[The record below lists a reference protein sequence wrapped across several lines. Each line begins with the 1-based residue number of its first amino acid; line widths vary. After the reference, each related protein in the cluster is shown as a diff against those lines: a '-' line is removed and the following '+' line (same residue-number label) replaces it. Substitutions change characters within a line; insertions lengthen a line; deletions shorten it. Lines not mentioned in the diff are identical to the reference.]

1 MIRRFCLH
9 VRVNKLQHQKGIW
22 LPILYH
28 ELNKDDTILVQ
39 GWVKDTGSEGQS
51 QVIGT
56 WHLWCETCAGDRV
69 DPHMVLFDMDEIDYK
84 LDYTTE
90 EPEKIEKDDEVV
102 ESWELYEKDPQEFW
116 KKQSSEVRS
125 FRSKIFSL
133 VKKKK
138 F

>member
-1 MIRRFCLH
+1 MIKRFCLH
-9 VRVNKLQHQKGIW
+9 VRVNKLQERKGIW

-39 GWVKDTGSEGQS
+39 GWVRDTGPN
-51 QVIGT
+51 GT
-56 WHLWCETCAGDRV
+56 WHIWCETCAGDRI
-69 DPHMVLFDMDEIDYK
+69 DPHMVLFEMDDIHYK
-84 LDYTTE
+84 LNYTTS
-90 EPEKIEKDDEVV
+90 EPENVEKDDEVV
-102 ESWELYEKDPQEFW
+102 ESWKLYEKDPQEFW
-116 KKQSSEVRS
+116 KKQSQDVKS

>member
-9 VRVNKLQHQKGIW
+9 VRANKLQHNKGIW

-39 GWVKDTGSEGQS
+39 GWARDQLQTNES
-51 QVIGT
+51 GT
-56 WHLWCETCAGDRV
+56 WHLWCETVEGEKI
-69 DPHMVLFDMDEIDYK
+69 DPQVTLLDMDEIFY
-84 LDYTTE
+84 
-90 EPEKIEKDDEVV
+90 KIEYTKEPPENSEDNKDVIEQ
-102 ESWELYEKDPQEFW
+102 WNLYEKDPLQFW
-116 KKQSSEVRS
+116 KTQTPEVRS

-133 VKKKK
+133 VKKQK

>member
-1 MIRRFCLH
+1 
-9 VRVNKLQHQKGIW
+9 VRVNKLQHHKGIW

-39 GWVKDTGSEGQS
+39 GWVRDQLPATDTSGPGGQS

-56 WHLWCETCAGDRV
+56 WHLWCETCAGDMV
-69 DPHMVLFDMDEIDYK
+69 DPHIVLFDMDEVNYK
-84 LDYTTE
+84 LYYTTE
-90 EPEKIEKDDEVV
+90 EPEKVEKDDEVV
-102 ESWELYEKDPQEFW
+102 ESWELYEKDPHEFW
-116 KKQSSEVRS
+116 KKQSSEIRA

>member
-9 VRVNKLQHQKGIW
+9 VRANKLQHNKGIW

-39 GWVKDTGSEGQS
+39 GWVRD
-51 QVIGT
+51 QVSSDGGGT
-56 WHLWCETCAGDRV
+56 WHLWCETAGGERV
-69 DPHMVLFDMDEIDYK
+69 DPQVILLEMDEVFYK
-84 LDYTTE
+84 LDYTAETGE
-90 EPEKIEKDDEVV
+90 SDEEVV
-102 ESWELYEKDPQEFW
+102 KQWELYDKDPREFW
-116 KKQSSEVRS
+116 KVQTTEVRS

-133 VKKKK
+133 VKNKK

>member
-9 VRVNKLQHQKGIW
+9 VRTHKLQHQKGIW

-39 GWVKDTGSEGQS
+39 GWVRDEGLG
-51 QVIGT
+51 GT
-56 WHLWCETCAGDRV
+56 WHVWCETCAGERV
-69 DPHMVLFDMDEIDYK
+69 DPHMVLFEMDEVYYK
-84 LDYTTE
+84 LEYTSE
-90 EPEKIEKDDEVV
+90 EPDKFEKDDEIV
-102 ESWELYEKDPQEFW
+102 ESWELYEKQPFEFW
-116 KKQSSEVRS
+116 KKQSSEVKA
-125 FRSKIFSL
+125 FRSKMFSL